1 MSTTT
6 RRLPRRALAVT
17 AVTVALA
24 SAAGTAFATGNPS
37 PAAHAA
43 DTAARAFQA
52 QQARPA
58 AQAAPRAATVSTPTY
73 PLVLVNKKTKKMSHF
88 GPNGSGGFGKRTD
101 TGEDW
106 SDVKSVLF
114 DDSNKDGY
122 VDGNWVVLSDGYLGY
137 GNENGGW
144 ARGSGWSTYRV
155 SSPGDLGHSRD
166 ADLFAI
172 DKTGVAWLYL
182 GRPNGAIGVRVRL
195 GSGWNNFTQ
204 IAGQGDLT
212 GDGKADVVAR
222 DKSGNLFLYAG
233 TGNYKA
239 PLAKAVKIAT
249 GWNGWNRIFS
259 VGDYDFDGLSDLMAR
274 NSAGEIY
281 RFSGTGNAKA
291 PLAKGV
297 KIGTGFNAYDIIN

>member
-1 MSTTT
+1 MSTIL

-24 SAAGTAFATGNPS
+24 SAAGTAFAAGNPS
-37 PAAHAA
+37 PAADAA
-43 DTAARAFQA
+43 VKAFQV

-58 AQAAPRAATVSTPTY
+58 AQAAPRAAAAVSTPTF
-73 PLVLVNKKTKKMSHF
+73 PLMLVNKKTKKLSAF
-88 GPNGSGGFGKRTD
+88 GPNGSGGFGKRDD

-106 SDVKSVLF
+106 SGVKSVLF
-114 DDSNKDGY
+114 DDSDKDGLA
-122 VDGNWVVLSDGYLGY
+122 DGNWVVLSSGELGY
-137 GNENGGW
+137 ANDNGGW
-144 ARGSGWSTYRV
+144 QRGSGWSSYRV

-166 ADLFAI
+166 SDLFAI

-182 GRPNGAIGVRVRL
+182 GRPVGAIGVRVRL

-204 IAGQGDLT
+204 VAGQGDLT

-249 GWNGWNRIFS
+249 GWNGWNRIVS

-297 KIGTGFNAYDIIN
+297 KIGTGFNAYDILN